1 MNENPKI
8 AAFLDRDGT
17 VIEDVPYN
25 SNPETV
31 YMIPNSA
38 AAIRLLG
45 EAGIV
50 VVITTN
56 QSGIGRGYYTE
67 KEFQAVNSR
76 MIELLDEEGARL
88 DAVYHCPH
96 LPAELLPPG
105 REPCKCRK
113 PEQGMIER
121 ACVELGVDPGRSF
134 FFGDRLSDVELAVR
148 AGGRAFLV
156 RTGHGMNEVGIVQ
169 RMAGVTIVD
178 DLFTGVS
185 EILSAADK
193 DK

>member
-1 MNENPKI
+1 
-8 AAFLDRDGT
+8 
-17 VIEDVPYN
+17 VPYN
-25 SNPETV
+25 SNPDTV
-31 YMIPNSA
+31 YLIPNSA
-38 AAIRLLG
+38 TAIRLLG

-67 KEFQAVNSR
+67 KEFQAVNRR

-88 DAVYHCPH
+88 DAVFHCPH

-113 PEQGMIER
+113 PELGMVER
-121 ACVELGVDPGRSF
+121 ACEELGVDPGRSF
-134 FFGDRLSDVELAVR
+134 FFGDRLSDVEMAVR

-156 RTGHGMNEVGIVQ
+156 RTGYGMNEVGIVQ
-169 RMAGVTIVD
+169 RMEGVTIVD

-185 EILSAADK
+185 EILSAAEK